1 VIVLFAVVP
10 RGVGEVSGLKVFAGE
25 DVDVLYDVQDQPPGR
40 SVKDVLDFGRKL
52 QDVGQTRPVLPVR
65 YGSVL
70 PDIAELGELVRTREA
85 SWARQLDRVAG
96 HRELIVH
103 LRLLEAEPPPHTG
116 KDKESGTAYLR
127 RRAAHL
133 RAREA
138 VVTGLLQTVAP
149 HLKDHRSLAA
159 TDEERVALLV
169 PETDVDIARRAID
182 HWGDSSPRLAVKV
195 SGPWP
200 PFSFCEDPVRDG

>member
-1 VIVLFAVVP
+1 MIVLYAVVP
-10 RGVGEVSGLKVFAGE
+10 RGVGEMSGLKIFAGE
-25 DVDVLYDVQDQPPGR
+25 DVDVLYDVRDQPPGR

-52 QDVGQTRPVLPVR
+52 QDVGQTQPVLPVR

-85 SWARQLDRVAG
+85 SWVRQLDRVAG

-103 LRLLEAEPPPHTG
+103 LRLLEKEPPPHTG
-116 KDKESGTAYLR
+116 KGTESGTAYLR

-133 RAREA
+133 QAREG

-169 PETDVDIARRAID
+169 PETEVDSVRRAID
-182 HWGDSSPRLAVKV
+182 HWSDSSSGLAVKV

-200 PFSFCEDPVRDG
+200 PFSFCEDPGA